1 MTISSGAMLQPSG
14 LYATELVWHFLVI
27 VEKCLAARQW
37 KPTNDSPLSL
47 RPTVPGTIS
56 IL

>member
-1 MTISSGAMLQPSG
+1 MLQPSG